1 MRITLIGFMGS
12 GKTTVAQ
19 ELSQQLALPN
29 NDLDTLIEQA
39 AGLTIPAYF
48 EQFGEAHFRQLEQ
61 KVLTEALSLEGI
73 LSTGG
78 GTPVQVSNQD
88 LLQNQDGPVI
98 FLDASDQTITT
109 RLLADGVASRP
120 LFQQLGMDGLLELK
134 QTRQPIYEKIASEI
148 ITVDGK
154 QPAEIAEEIIHTIN
168 VSI

>member
-19 ELSQQLALPN
+19 ELSQQLTLPN

-39 AGLTIPAYF
+39 ASLTISAYF
-48 EQFGEAHFRQLEQ
+48 EQFGEAQFRQLEK
-61 KVLTEALSLEGI
+61 KVLAEALSLEGI

-88 LLQNQDGPVI
+88 LLKNQDGTVI

-109 RLLADGVASRP
+109 RLLADSVASRP

>member
-1 MRITLIGFMGS
+1 MKITLIGFMGS

-61 KVLTEALSLEGI
+61 KVLAEALSLEGI

-88 LLQNQDGPVI
+88 LLKNQDGPVI

-109 RLLADGVASRP
+109 RLLVDGVASRP

-134 QTRQPIYEKIASEI
+134 QARQPIYEKIASEI

>member
-19 ELSQQLALPN
+19 ELSQQLTLPN

-48 EQFGEAHFRQLEQ
+48 EQFGEAQFRQLEQ
-61 KVLTEALSLEGI
+61 KVLAEALSLEGI

-88 LLQNQDGPVI
+88 LLNNQDGPVI